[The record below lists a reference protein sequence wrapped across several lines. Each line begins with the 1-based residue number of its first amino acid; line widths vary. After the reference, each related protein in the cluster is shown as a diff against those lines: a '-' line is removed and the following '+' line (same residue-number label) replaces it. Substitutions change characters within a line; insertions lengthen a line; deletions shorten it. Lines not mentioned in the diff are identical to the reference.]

1 MQPHRL
7 PYVFLLLLSVFGVFA
22 NAFAQT
28 PPSAPAA
35 TPAST
40 QPATTVGSQTRG
52 MEMIIRDGNVG
63 QTPIAIIPFAWQSA
77 GVSKTDLGQVIR
89 SDLNRSGIFN
99 SLRDDRIVE
108 FPTRGQDVKFG
119 TWRMLKQKFIL
130 VGSVTDGENG
140 LLRIQFELFDV
151 IEQKSIL
158 HEALLGRIDDL
169 RSAGHQIAD
178 KVFEK
183 ITGQR
188 GAFWTRIAYVTSIG
202 LGDSRKYQLIV
213 ADSDGFNQIAVV
225 NSATPLLSP
234 AWSPDSRRLAY
245 VSFERGNSAIYV
257 QEITTGARRLIASFK
272 GINGAPAF
280 SPDGTRM
287 AMTLS
292 RTGNPE
298 IYVMDL
304 ASNALTQLTKSFAI
318 DTEAVWMPNSRE
330 LLFTSDRGGKPQV
343 YAMSDTGENVRRITF
358 EGSENARPTV
368 SADGKRI
375 ATAQGFNSLYRIAM
389 IDRERSETGVVSQ
402 ISTGRL
408 DESPSFAPNGS
419 MILYAAREGA
429 KGVLY
434 SVSSNGLVRQKL
446 DIPAGDVREPAWS
459 SFRQR

>member
-7 PYVFLLLLSVFGVFA
+7 PYVFLLLLSLFTH
-22 NAFAQT
+22 AFAQT
-28 PPSAPAA
+28 TPATA
-35 TPAST
+35 PAST
-40 QPATTVGSQTRG
+40 QPATATGSQTRG

-89 SDLNRSGIFN
+89 SDLNRSGVFN

-130 VGSVTDGENG
+130 VGSVSDGENG

-188 GAFWTRIAYVTSIG
+188 GAFWTRIAYVTSVG

-234 AWSPDSRRLAY
+234 AWSPDSKRLAY

-272 GINGAPAF
+272 GINGAPSF

-304 ASNALTQLTKSFAI
+304 ATNALTQLTRSFAI

-343 YAMSDTGENVRRITF
+343 YSMSDTGENVRRITF

-389 IDRERSETGVVSQ
+389 IDRERSQTGVVSQ

-419 MILYAAREGA
+419 MILYASREGA